1 MKVSPHF
8 SYKTKLERLM
18 RFFAATG
25 RSEGRKRDGRFK
37 SDRNARAVL
46 SAIPVSF
53 FLMTVTSVLGASKF
67 TPPSEGKTL
76 VDEAGHEYVSVLG
89 GTFQMGDTG
98 EPDTPVHTVT
108 VRSFHIG
115 TTEVTMQEWSR
126 VFEWAQANGYQ
137 FDHPG
142 TGKAEDH
149 PVADV
154 SWYDAVKWCNAKS
167 EKEGLKPCYF
177 SSATRT
183 TSSIYRKGRVDLLA
197 SMVDWDA
204 SGYRLPTETEW
215 EKAARGGQTALKYPH
230 GNDIGKAVAN
240 FSMSTRNSGSKPV
253 GSYDP
258 NHFGL
263 FDMAGNI
270 QEWCWDRYAADGYKT
285 SAKVDPKGGDSGSDR
300 VNRGGSWY
308 GNAGKCRVA
317 RRDYSTPDTATG
329 SLGFRLVRP

>member
-1 MKVSPHF
+1 MKVSPLF
-8 SYKTKLERLM
+8 NKIKRALSLNSRETSGRLDS
-18 RFFAATG
+18 RPG
-25 RSEGRKRDGRFK
+25 RGLF
-37 SDRNARAVL
+37 RNHRTVGAPTWAVS
-46 SAIPVSF
+46 SA
-53 FLMTVTSVLGASKF
+53 FLLLTVPCVLGAPKF

-76 VDEAGHEYVSVLG
+76 ADEAGHEYVSILG
-89 GTFQMGDTG
+89 GAFQMGDTG

-115 TTEVTMQEWSR
+115 TTEVTQQEWSR
-126 VFEWAQANGYQ
+126 VFEWAQTNGYQ
-137 FDHPG
+137 FDHNG

-177 SSATRT
+177 STANR
-183 TSSIYRKGRVDLLA
+183 TSSSVYRKGRVELLG

-215 EKAARGGQTALKYPH
+215 EKAARGGQTGLKYPH
-230 GNDIGKAVAN
+230 GNDIGKTVAN

-285 SAKVDPKGGDSGSDR
+285 SGKADPKGGDTGSER

-329 SLGFRLVRP
+329 SLGFRVVRP